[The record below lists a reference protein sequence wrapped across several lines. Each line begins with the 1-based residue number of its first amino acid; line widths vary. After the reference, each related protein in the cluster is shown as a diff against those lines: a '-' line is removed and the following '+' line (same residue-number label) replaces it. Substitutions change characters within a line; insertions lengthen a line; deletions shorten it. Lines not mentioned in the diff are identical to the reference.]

1 MPAIGQQM
9 TLYLDYHIKERKRSF
24 KEKKEEYRSKGLL
37 LNEEETYDDLPTFE
51 FNEKVSVKRKLCL
64 LARRLSENCAKLFLL
79 FKKVGDARQGESA

>member
-9 TLYLDYHIKERKRSF
+9 TLYLDYHIKERKRAF

-64 LARRLSENCAKLFLL
+64 LARRLSEIAQIIFII
-79 FKKVGDARQGESA
+79 KKGL